1 MSLFERIKNRRYNL
15 TEQPTDSSFTARNRK
30 DVKKILS
37 KITND
42 PKGTADEVLKGSSK
56 SVTSP
61 KPGDA
66 AKEKSIVRN
75 FNKKEKKFSKTNV
88 TSSSRVKA
96 TSDILNTSGGA
107 TSKQKDFAKQF
118 DPKNLS
124 KTLSKTTSDPKGET
138 LVKGT
143 SDEKLIRTTKP
154 TGDEGQF
161 RRNARRRKITGDV
174 IPKKDLPKTKGVNQ
188 ADVSKKAKEF
198 TKKINKERIVKQKN
212 IFGGEDT
219 VKTKKKTSSLTS
231 RGTRTKTPTVQ
242 GQKKLNLGKYTKG
255 KVQPKIDLKPGGVI
269 KTDLRTVPK
278 KYPRGQRPKMSPAE
292 LKKVEKIASKPEKMV
307 TVKDPVKGG
316 FREVGATTK
325 QGKKVLKTKQ
335 SVSTDD
341 LIDPNPSKPQPKPK
355 NLFGRIKGRIKDFY
369 SNPEKS
375 DFRTNRKSSDGSFST
390 TRNVYKGKTGAVKKF
405 FDKMPRGNRRAALTI
420 AAIAGAGMLA
430 RRALPTPK
438 PKEKQYYTRPVKL
451 SLNAPDKGY
460 RSKGAKNPIKT
471 KMLNDRATSLPPKT
485 PPSGF
490 YKKKIA
496 DKKTNQ
502 NLEDMFR

>member
-15 TEQPTDSSFTARNRK
+15 TEQPTDSSFTNRNRK

-61 KPGDA
+61 KPGDVA
-66 AKEKSIVRN
+66 TEKSIVRN

-88 TSSSRVKA
+88 TSSGRVKA

-107 TSKQKDFAKQF
+107 TSKQKDFAKKFSPQ
-118 DPKNLS
+118 NLS
-124 KTLSKTTSDPKGET
+124 KTLAKTTSDPKGET

-154 TGDEGQF
+154 TGDEGSF
-161 RRNARRRKITGDV
+161 RRNARRTKITGDV
-174 IPKKDLPKTKGVNQ
+174 IPKKDLPKTKGVKQ
-188 ADVSKKAKEF
+188 ADISKKAKEF

-219 VKTKKKTSSLTS
+219 VKTKKKTTSKTSSTS
-231 RGTRTKTPTVQ
+231 KTKTPTVQ
-242 GQKKLNLGKYTKG
+242 GQKKLNLGTYTKG

-269 KTDLRTVPK
+269 KTDLRTVKK
-278 KYPRGQRPKMSPAE
+278 KYPRGQSTKMSSAE
-292 LKKVEKIASKPEKMV
+292 LKKVVKQASKPEKMV
-307 TVKDPVKGG
+307 VAPDPIKGG
-316 FREVGATTK
+316 FQKVGATTTT
-325 QGKKVLKTKQ
+325 GKKVLKKSIPTAN
-335 SVSTDD
+335 
-341 LIDPNPSKPQPKPK
+341 LLDPNLPDLRTPKPKPKPK

-390 TRNVYKGKTGAVKKF
+390 TRNVYRGKTGAVKKF

-451 SLNAPDKGY
+451 NLTSPDKGY
-460 RSKGAKNPIKT
+460 RSKGAKDPIKT
-471 KMLNDRATSLPPKT
+471 KILNDRATSLPPKNK
-485 PPSGF
+485 S
-490 YKKKIA
+490 
-496 DKKTNQ
+496 
-502 NLEDMFR
+502 

>member
-1 MSLFERIKNRRYNL
+1 MSLFERIQNRRYDLQEAIDDKGN
-15 TEQPTDSSFTARNRK
+15 
-30 DVKKILS
+30 
-37 KITND
+37 IT
-42 PKGTADEVLKGSSK
+42 PE
-56 SVTSP
+56 
-61 KPGDA
+61 PGDI

-75 FNKKEKKFSKTNV
+75 IKKKQKNINKTNV

-96 TSDILNTSGGA
+96 TSDIIKSSGGA
-107 TSKQKDFAKQF
+107 TSRQKDFAKQF

-124 KTLSKTTSDPKGET
+124 KTLAKTTSDPKGET

-154 TGDEGQF
+154 TGDEGSF
-161 RRNARRRKITGDV
+161 RRNARRTKITGDV
-174 IPKKDLPKTKGVNQ
+174 IPKKNLPKTKGVNQ

-219 VKTKKKTSSLTS
+219 VKTKKKTSILTS
-231 RGTRTKTPTVQ
+231 RGTRTKTPAVP
-242 GQKKLNLGKYTKG
+242 GQKKLKLGTYTKG
-255 KVQPKIDLKPGGVI
+255 KVQPKQTLKPGGVI
-269 KTDLRTVPK
+269 KTDLRTVKK
-278 KYPRGQRPKMSPAE
+278 KYPRGQSTKMSSAE
-292 LKKVEKIASKPEKMV
+292 LKKVQKQASKPEKMV

-325 QGKKVLKTKQ
+325 QGKNVLKTKQ

-341 LIDPNPSKPQPKPK
+341 LINPNSSKPQPKPK

-375 DFRTNRKSSDGSFST
+375 DFRTNRTSSDGSFST

-405 FDKMPRGNRRAALTI
+405 FDKIPRGNRRAAYTI

-430 RRALPTPK
+430 KRALSPTPK
-438 PKEKQYYTRPVKL
+438 VVEKQYYTKPVKL
-451 SLNAPDKGY
+451 TLSAPDKDLSY
-460 RSKGAKNPIKT
+460 RSKGAKDPIKT
-471 KMLNDRATSLPPKT
+471 AAKNKSLP
-485 PPSGF
+485 
-490 YKKKIA
+490 
-496 DKKTNQ
+496 
-502 NLEDMFR
+502 